1 MAAARPPLREVT
13 PGTRLLQLGRVHHDV
28 DAFRDAVH
36 RLAALKAQV
45 LALDAQDT
53 TLVAQCLLAD
63 LAVQTAAT
71 SRLFKDLPTQLRAFG
86 DKVAFLKPGAG
97 RFLVTN
103 AESTPLKGELAVC
116 CATLRTVVHE
126 VRTLAEVEDNEKQ
139 QARVR
144 LLKVIKAQM
153 GPSGDDAQV
162 MAALLTAEREGS
174 SLYAEQLKVR
184 RALPPVSDSHH

>member
-1 MAAARPPLREVT
+1 MSPRRPRRADCRDQST
-13 PGTRLLQLGRVHHDV
+13 LQGPPD
-28 DAFRDAVH
+28 
-36 RLAALKAQV
+36 
-45 LALDAQDT
+45 
-53 TLVAQCLLAD
+53 
-63 LAVQTAAT
+63 TAACVWGQGGVPQA
-71 SRLFKDLPTQLRAFG
+71 RRWPLLG
-86 DKVAFLKPGAG
+86 HH
-97 RFLVTN
+97 